1 MLYKTDINAKL
12 PEPKPGIPMPELH
25 TPNQN
30 PDGLFGS
37 NVKWRNV
44 NGTRTM
50 MMGESEEWDDR
61 EIFKAPVNLE
71 LELVKA
77 ENKRREFWRKV
88 PRETFDL
95 LSKYLRKEER
105 YIEI

>member
-1 MLYKTDINAKL
+1 MLFKADTKARL
-12 PEPKPGIPMPELH
+12 PEPRPGIPIPEIH

-37 NVKWRNV
+37 NVKWRRNG
-44 NGTRTM
+44 GTRTM
-50 MMGESEEWDDR
+50 VIGESDTWDDR

-71 LELVKA
+71 AELIRS
-77 ENKRREFWRKV
+77 ENRRREFWKKV
-88 PRETFDL
+88 PRETFEL